1 MPNSLEH
8 ISTQTVTGS
17 TVNAIGFTGLSATY
31 QQFAIKGYF
40 CSNSNSTSNFSNMDW
55 YIRLNGDRTVSGRN
69 WYQRSAATQ
78 QGNPNGGNKYY
89 YNNGGTNQFQ
99 LTGPRE
105 KYNSNNTMAWQP
117 FEMDLLPGS
126 NDDVENTIFYH
137 MGSQNN
143 INQDITSWLGTGR
156 YYSYAATGTVTP
168 ITSVYLYW
176 NGASDY
182 YKTTSYFSLYGIK
195 ES

>member
-8 ISTQTVTGS
+8 ISTQTVSGS
-17 TVNAIGFTGLSATY
+17 TVNKISFTGLSATY
-31 QQFAIKGYF
+31 QQFVFKGHF
-40 CSNSNSTSNFSNMDW
+40 CSNSNSTASFSNMDW
-55 YIRLNGDRTVSGRN
+55 YIQLNSDPVVN
-69 WYQRSAATQ
+69 VNYYQRSAATL
-78 QGNPNGGNKYY
+78 QGNPSSGNKYY
-89 YNNGGTNQFQ
+89 YNTNNGWQFQ
-99 LTGPRE
+99 LTGPRQ

-117 FEMDLLPGS
+117 FEMELLPGS

-143 INQDITSWLGTGR
+143 IYSDITSFLGTGR
-156 YYSYAATGTVTP
+156 YYSYPPTGVVTP
-168 ITSVYLYW
+168 ITSVQLYW

-182 YKTTSYFSLYGIK
+182 YLPKSYISLYGIK